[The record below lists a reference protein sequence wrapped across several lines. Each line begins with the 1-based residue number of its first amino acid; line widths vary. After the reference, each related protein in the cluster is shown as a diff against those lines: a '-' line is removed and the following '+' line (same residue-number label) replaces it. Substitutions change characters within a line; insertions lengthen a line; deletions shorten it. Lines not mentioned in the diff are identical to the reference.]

1 MKRPILF
8 FKSFITL
15 LKHPKN
21 MKRITL
27 FYALVCTVW
36 NISAQSHK
44 DIASVDSLAT
54 RVERFGT
61 GLPQEKVYLHI
72 DNTCY
77 FVGDTIWYKAYVTR
91 SDKGWLTD
99 LSKIMYVELLT
110 PDGYLVERQ
119 QLKMEDGT
127 AHGAFTLTDS
137 LYAGYYELRAYTRW
151 MLNFGRYEHPH
162 SKYTEDMF
170 YNKQM
175 AKDFFRDYDKLYSRV
190 FPVFDHPKEAGR
202 YAKDMTLRPMRRYYK
217 ARKGKPEIDLRFYP
231 EGGHLIEGTDGHV
244 AFEINDEE
252 GKHLDAELSIIDSDG
267 KEVART
273 RTLNRGRGVFTLTD
287 MKPDEKYKAR
297 LHYQGYD
304 YEVKLPEVEKEGY
317 ALHVERKDSVLRM
330 IIQGSTESKEE
341 LGIQIQCNG
350 VSKAFRKLSPADM
363 RKDTVDIFW
372 ASLPTGVNQIT
383 VFNGEGRIYAD
394 RLFFV
399 NHHDYDQPLITVEG
413 IKQEYAP
420 FEPIELRMKL
430 LRYHDA
436 DVSLAVRDH
445 ATDETTYDNGTMLT
459 EMLLASEIK
468 GLVENP
474 GWYFE
479 ADDSLHRHA
488 LDLLMMVQGWRR
500 HDWRMMAGLEHTQF
514 EFLPEKIQ
522 TLSGSVHQTYSLLE
536 ETDYGDSVY
545 IPVIDSSV
553 PIYTTAR
560 DYHLYPD
567 MYAPM
572 AKVLTLQDLYGPL
585 IKKMKKEVNVSASFI
600 QDRDIVDVF
609 QTTQKGKFYMPSA
622 VVNDNYILF
631 LSASDS
637 TKSEK
642 YKRRIK
648 RKGFMDEQAYPKF
661 YVKLDP
667 FFPVFPKPYS
677 YYQDAAFE
685 EKFALQD
692 SASRESFTERKLNTV
707 TVRSKRGGLRRLD
720 HSKPALVVDAYEAFN
735 LAADYGLNCGMHD
748 WRTFSRQ
755 VATAFFGDMG
765 MDRHF
770 YLQEQYD
777 GKILDFMPEQKR
789 ESKVGMS
796 MSNAQMEKY
805 RRLRHLDKLYIYTD
819 YVPREQGSWKYS
831 QTNQP
836 EVVIDYQLLPNDG
849 VRPTYRDRRYAA
861 KGYSVCTEFYCPD
874 YSKKPMPDVKDY
886 RRTLYWTPKV
896 KFNDKGEAVIQLYN
910 NSKKTVITVEAE
922 GITTDGKPVVWK
934 SETDK
939 TYSR

>member
-1 MKRPILF
+1 MKKR
-8 FKSFITL
+8 TL
-15 LKHPKN
+15 IVLHY
-21 MKRITL
+21 IIQ
-27 FYALVCTVW
+27 FSIAQ
-36 NISAQSHK
+36 ISASNVY
-44 DIASVDSLAT
+44 VDSLAA

-170 YNKQM
+170 YNEQM
-175 AKDFFRDYDKLYSRV
+175 ARDFFRDYDKLYSRV
-190 FPVFDHPKEAGR
+190 FPVFDKPKEDGR
-202 YAKDMTLRPMRRYYK
+202 YTKDMTVRPMRRYYK

-231 EGGHLIEGTDGHV
+231 EGGHLIAGTNGRV

-252 GKHLDAELSIIDSDG
+252 GKHLEAELSIMDSRG
-267 KEVART
+267 KEITRT
-273 RTLNRGRGVFTLTD
+273 RTLNRGRGVFALTD
-287 MKPDEKYKAR
+287 MKPNEEYKAR

-304 YEVKLPEVEKEGY
+304 YEVKLPKVEKEGY

-330 IIQGSTESKEE
+330 IIQGATESKEE

-350 VSKAFRKLSPADM
+350 VSKAVRKLSP
-363 RKDTVDIFW
+363 RNNGKDTVDVYW

-383 VFNGEGRIYAD
+383 LFNAEGRIYAD

-399 NHHDYDQPLITVEG
+399 NHHDYDQPLINVEG

-430 LRYHDA
+430 LRHQDA
-436 DVSLAVRDH
+436 DISLAIRDH

-468 GLVENP
+468 GFVENP

-479 ADDSLHRHA
+479 ADDSLHRQA

-500 HDWRMMAGLEHTQF
+500 HDWKMMAGAEKTQF

-522 TLSGSVHQTYSLLE
+522 TLCGSVYKTHSQHVNYKTSLSKPE
-536 ETDYGDSVY
+536 
-545 IPVIDSSV
+545 
-553 PIYTTAR
+553 
-560 DYHLYPD
+560 
-567 MYAPM
+567 
-572 AKVLTLQDLYGPL
+572 
-585 IKKMKKEVNVSASFI
+585 KEVKVSASFI
-600 QDRDIVDVF
+600 QNDKIVEAS
-609 QTTQKGKFYMPSA
+609 QTTTKGNFYMPSA
-622 VVNDNYILF
+622 VISENYILF
-631 LSASDS
+631 LNATDT
-637 TKSEK
+637 TKSK
-642 YKRRIK
+642 KHRIRMRK
-648 RKGFMDEQAYPKF
+648 KGFMDEQSYPEF
-661 YVKLDP
+661 YVKLNP

-707 TVRSKRGGLRRLD
+707 TVRSKRGGLRKLD
-720 HSKPALVVDAYEAFN
+720 LGKPTLVVDAYEAFN
-735 LAADYGLNCGMHD
+735 LAADYGLIPGMFTP
-748 WRTFSRQ
+748 RAFSRQ
-755 VATAFFGDMG
+755 IATAYIGDMG
-765 MDRHF
+765 MYRH
-770 YLQEQYD
+770 YYIEVRLD
-777 GKILDFMPEQKR
+777 GKQATTRPEYKIPHVEILSNAQ
-789 ESKVGMS
+789 MS
-796 MSNAQMEKY
+796 MSNARMKKY

-836 EVVIDYQLLPNDG
+836 EVVIDYRLLPNDG

-861 KGYSVCTEFYCPD
+861 KGYSVCTEFYSPD
-874 YSKKPMPDVKDY
+874 YSKKPMPDTKDY

-896 KFNDKGEAVIQLYN
+896 KFNNKGEAVIRLYN
-910 NSKKTVITVEAE
+910 NSKKTVIAVEAE
-922 GITTDGKPVVWK
+922 GIITDGKPVVWK

-939 TYSR
+939 NEL

>member
-1 MKRPILF
+1 
-8 FKSFITL
+8 
-15 LKHPKN
+15 
-21 MKRITL
+21 MKRIIL

-36 NISAQSHK
+36 SISAQSHK

-151 MLNFGRYEHPH
+151 MLNFGRHEHPH

-190 FPVFDHPKEAGR
+190 FPVFDHPKEAWR

-252 GKHLDAELSIIDSDG
+252 GKHLEAELSIIDSDG
-267 KEVART
+267 KEVAQT

-287 MKPDEKYKAR
+287 MKPDDKYKAR
-297 LHYQGYD
+297 LHYQDYD

-330 IIQGSTESKEE
+330 IIQGTTESKEE

-430 LRYHDA
+430 LRHHDA

-819 YVPREQGSWKYS
+819 ANKEAGN
-831 QTNQP
+831 TA
-836 EVVIDYQLLPNDG
+836 
-849 VRPTYRDRRYAA
+849 RPTNRRW
-861 KGYSVCTEFYCPD
+861 S
-874 YSKKPMPDVKDY
+874 
-886 RRTLYWTPKV
+886 
-896 KFNDKGEAVIQLYN
+896 
-910 NSKKTVITVEAE
+910 
-922 GITTDGKPVVWK
+922 
-934 SETDK
+934 
-939 TYSR
+939 

>member
-1 MKRPILF
+1 
-8 FKSFITL
+8 
-15 LKHPKN
+15 

-27 FYALVCTVW
+27 FYVLVCTVW

-44 DIASVDSLAT
+44 DIAPVDSLAA

-127 AHGAFTLTDS
+127 AHGTFTLTDS

-151 MLNFGRYEHPH
+151 MLNFGRHEHPH
-162 SKYTEDMF
+162 SKYTENMF

-190 FPVFDHPKEAGR
+190 FPVFDHPKETGR

-287 MKPDEKYKAR
+287 MKPDDKYKAR
-297 LHYQGYD
+297 LHYQDYD

-399 NHHDYDQPLITVEG
+399 NHHDYDQPLINIEG
-413 IKQEYAP
+413 IKQEYTP
-420 FEPIELRMKL
+420 FELIELRMKL
-430 LRYHDA
+430 LRHHDA
-436 DVSLAVRDH
+436 DVSLAIRDH

-468 GLVENP
+468 GFVENP

-479 ADDSLHRHA
+479 ADDSLHLHA

-545 IPVIDSSV
+545 IPFIDSSV

-585 IKKMKKEVNVSASFI
+585 IKEMKKEVNVSASFI

-648 RKGFMDEQAYPKF
+648 RKGFMDEQAYPEF

-677 YYQDAAFE
+677 YYQDATFE
-685 EKFALQD
+685 DKIPLD
-692 SASRESFTERKLNTV
+692 TSFTDAFTGRELNTV
-707 TVRSKRGGLRRLD
+707 TVRSKRGGLRKLD
-720 HSKPALVVDAYEAFN
+720 SSKPALVVDAYEAFN
-735 LAADYGLNCGMHD
+735 LAADYGLNGGMHD

-770 YLQEQYD
+770 YLQERYD
-777 GKILDFMPEQKR
+777 GKVLDFKPEHRRQS
-789 ESKVGMS
+789 EVSMS
-796 MSNAQMEKY
+796 MSNVQMGKY
-805 RRLRHLDKLYIYTD
+805 RRLRHLNKLYIYTD

-831 QTNQP
+831 QTHQP
-836 EVVIDYQLLPNDG
+836 DVVIDYRLLPNDG
-849 VRPTYRDRRYAA
+849 VRPSYRDRRYAA
-861 KGYSVCTEFYCPD
+861 KGFSLYTEFYSPD
-874 YSKKPMPDVKDY
+874 YSKKPLPDAKDY

-896 KFNDKGEAVIQLYN
+896 IFDDKGEAVIHLYN
-910 NSKKTVITVEAE
+910 NSKKTVIAVEAE
-922 GITTDGKPVVWK
+922 GITPDGKPVVWK
-934 SETDK
+934 TDFK
-939 TYSR
+939 AP